1 MQATLIIKLPEGL
14 EPPEHVKPDAL
25 ITVNLTDADV
35 ALLVLRILEAAEQI
49 GALEVHAVD

>member
-35 ALLVLRILEAAEQI
+35 ALLLFRILEAAEQI
-49 GALEVHAVD
+49 GALEAHAVD